1 MLFFIVLIQA
11 EISQLERTRAAMAE
25 EIVKLSNLNETLDEQ
40 AMLLPEYKRKLVV
53 YHLLTLRTLVK

>member
-1 MLFFIVLIQA
+1 
-11 EISQLERTRAAMAE
+11 MAE